1 MKRQRQGG
9 NTGESRLL
17 NVGYLQDQDAD
28 QAKRQTGKE
37 EIQEKKNDAKK
48 EREFQA
54 ECRNLR
60 ENDGTICGMPFSSTS
75 VT

>member
-37 EIQEKKNDAKK
+37 EIQEKKNEAKE

-60 ENDGTICGMPFSSTS
+60 KMTAIFVECRSRPPL